1 MRHRW
6 FLAALSGA
14 LALAACGGSAAP
26 SAPQQANLSP
36 ITVGDLDDH
45 ATSTGVEGAEMQVNT
60 DLAVAQVNA
69 AGGIHGHPLKVVYQ
83 DPNAQPDQAQSMAQ
97 GLVQQQNADVLLGG
111 ILSSE
116 CLGVENLAVRL
127 QVVYLSSSGC
137 ASEAFTAMQCNKY

>member
-6 FLAALSGA
+6 LLATLSGV
-14 LALAACGGSAAP
+14 LALWACGGSASP
-26 SAPQQANLSP
+26 TTSQANLSP
-36 ITVGDLDDH
+36 ITLGVLDDH

-97 GLVQQQNADVLLGG
+97 GERGG
-111 ILSSE
+111 W
-116 CLGVENLAVRL
+116 GR
-127 QVVYLSSSGC
+127 
-137 ASEAFTAMQCNKY
+137 